1 MAQSTVSRYFNGGSV
16 KEETRVIS
24 AKVME
29 DTGLKPSTAA
39 RNLKRKSTKT
49 IGIVAQSM
57 TSTVTGRQLTAWI
70 KPGAKP
76 VIR

>member
-1 MAQSTVSRYFNGGSV
+1 MEKLTISDIARKAGVTESAVAPYFNGGSA
-16 KEETRVIS
+16 KKKTR
-24 AKVME
+24 A
-29 DTGLKPSTAA
+29 
-39 RNLKRKSTKT
+39 
-49 IGIVAQSM
+49 IVAQSM